1 MKTILLK
8 CPDCNQNL
16 SVDEGRDFCFCQY
29 CGAKV
34 MVRNENEKIIRRIDE
49 AKLKQLEM
57 ENKKLE
63 MEQQI
68 RLKELEM
75 LEKERAAAEKKKK
88 IRIKIGIVVAIIGLI
103 LILIGTIVDNYL
115 TEIGGVILC
124 SEFYYIIIKVIIKAD
139 SNDSSKS
146 AVSTASRTI
155 VKIEL
160 PENVCD
166 EDYTEMDYRSV
177 EEKFSDAGFTNITC
191 VPMRDLSVGFFGRVP
206 KSNEKISEIIVNGED
221 IDELDGKKFR
231 PDANIRIYYHSLD
244 D

>member
-8 CPDCNQNL
+8 CPDCSQNL

-49 AKLKQLEM
+49 AKLKQI
-57 ENKKLE
+57 E

-75 LEKERAAAEKKKK
+75 LEKERDAAEKKKK
-88 IRIKIGIVVAIIGLI
+88 IKIKIGISASVVGLIIMLIGLAANFTISMVGLLLIIMGSFGFI
-103 LILIGTIVDNYL
+103 LDPSEKSSENY
-115 TEIGGVILC
+115 T
-124 SEFYYIIIKVIIKAD
+124 
-139 SNDSSKS
+139 
-146 AVSTASRTI
+146 VSTASRTI

-206 KSNEKISEIIVNGED
+206 KANEKISEIIVNGED

>member
-8 CPDCNQNL
+8 CPDCSQNL

-49 AKLKQLEM
+49 AKLKQI
-57 ENKKLE
+57 E

-75 LEKERAAAEKKKK
+75 LEKERDAAEKKKK
-88 IRIKIGIVVAIIGLI
+88 IKIKIGISASVVGLIIMLIGLAANFTISMVGLLLLTMGSFGFI
-103 LILIGTIVDNYL
+103 LDPSEKSSENY
-115 TEIGGVILC
+115 T
-124 SEFYYIIIKVIIKAD
+124 
-139 SNDSSKS
+139 
-146 AVSTASRTI
+146 VSTASRTI

-206 KSNEKISEIIVNGED
+206 KSNEKVSEIIVNGED
-221 IDELDGKKFR
+221 IDDFDGKKFR